1 MQCRSCEHTVTLT
14 FIDLGMSP
22 IANNFLT
29 SKNINNIEPVFPL
42 RVMTCDR
49 CSFVQLPEIASRE
62 TLFPEDYLYFSSYSS
77 SWLEHSKKYA
87 EKMVKDLNITNR

>member
-29 SKNINNIEPVFPL
+29 QK
-42 RVMTCDR
+42 
-49 CSFVQLPEIASRE
+49 
-62 TLFPEDYLYFSSYSS
+62 
-77 SWLEHSKKYA
+77 
-87 EKMVKDLNITNR
+87 ITNNFEYVHNLKTQNTDFKKIFFDIYFIYPRVIMYIKFFL